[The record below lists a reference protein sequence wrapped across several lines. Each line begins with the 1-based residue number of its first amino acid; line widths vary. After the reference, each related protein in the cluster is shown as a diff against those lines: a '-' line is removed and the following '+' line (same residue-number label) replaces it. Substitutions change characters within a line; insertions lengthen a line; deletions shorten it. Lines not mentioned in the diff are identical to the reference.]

1 MEETNTMAEYRCPMC
16 GKVFEKEQATGCMG
30 CMMARACGA
39 IACPNCG
46 YEFPA
51 VPEAT

>member
-1 MEETNTMAEYRCPMC
+1 MTQYCCPLC
-16 GKVFEKEQATGCMG
+16 GKEFEKEQAFGCAG
-30 CMMARACGA
+30 CMMARTCGL

-51 VPEAT
+51 VPK